1 MKNIIFVRIGI
12 LALVFVLVCT
22 FVCCKDDSSAISEN
36 ETLLTEED
44 VTTSDIQD
52 DIYDDNAILENT
64 YTEQTKLE
72 NQVELTEENLLT
84 TWEMFVA
91 ERNYYIVLY
100 PYNKM
105 TYGCMITGTLYHI
118 FMIDGKYSISGNKI
132 TFYYHFQGKDYTE
145 TYNIALSKE
154 FLILSPIENGATTLL
169 GMYANENYDATTE
182 NE

>member
-1 MKNIIFVRIGI
+1 MNRSFYENIIFVRIGV
-12 LALVFVLVCT
+12 LTLVFVLVCAL
-22 FVCCKDDSSAISEN
+22 VGCKDDSSEISEI

-44 VTTSDIQD
+44 VTTSDTQNEIYED
-52 DIYDDNAILENT
+52 DTILE
-64 YTEQTKLE
+64 YTNPEQIELE

-84 TWEMFVA
+84 SWEMFVA

-154 FLILSPIENGATTLL
+154 FLLLSPIENGATTLL
-169 GMYANENYDATTE
+169 GM
-182 NE
+182 

>member
-44 VTTSDIQD
+44 VTTSDTQNEIYED
-52 DIYDDNAILENT
+52 DPILENT
-64 YTEQTKLE
+64 NPEQIELE

-84 TWEMFVA
+84 SWEMFVA
-91 ERNYYIVLY
+91 ERNYYIILY

-154 FLILSPIENGATTLL
+154 FLLLSPIENGATTLL
-169 GMYANENYDATTE
+169 GMYSNENYDATTE